1 MSSHNINKYIKTLLK
16 DIFFVVGSNTPYK
29 LADFLRVLLDAAE
42 HQDFVNNT
50 CNRLLGPTGE
60 TVFARLQEA
69 NFEKIFLAFAL
80 FLDKTF
86 FLMKPKL
93 RNRKVKL
100 GFDITEEPVY
110 GNISGIWMHP
120 NKPVR
125 GSTGCFKFLTV
136 SIVGQQ
142 ERLILGSLPVRRGD
156 DIPKLVTK
164 LLDLAE
170 QHIVTDEL
178 LFDRGFDSYYLVD
191 VLKQRRKKYLLLWRK
206 QKFQKEILAEMK
218 FGEIKEVS
226 IERKYK
232 MNFSSHKVMIR
243 YVFIKRKHKDDFDWV
258 FVTNTKKKSLIPIYK
273 KRWGIETIF
282 RVLDNVQ
289 IKTTTKNEI
298 IRYFLNIFCCTLYN
312 LWKIEV
318 ISDIKIS
325 LKNFVCKFVAEI
337 ERISLREGIT

>member
-1 MSSHNINKYIKTLLK
+1 MLPHNINKNLKNLLK

-50 CNRLLGPTGE
+50 CNRLSGPTGE
-60 TVFARLQEA
+60 TVFSRLQDT
-69 NFEKIFLAFAL
+69 NFDKIFVAFSL
-80 FLDKTF
+80 FLNKTF
-86 FLMKPKL
+86 FLLKNKL

-100 GFDITEEPVY
+100 AFDITEEPVY
-110 GNISGIWMHP
+110 GEIIGVWMHP

-156 DIPKLVTK
+156 DIPKLVEK

-170 QHIVTDEL
+170 KHLITDEL
-178 LFDRGFDSYYLVD
+178 LFDRGFDSYYLID

-206 QKFQKEILAEMK
+206 QEFQKKILAEMK
-218 FGEIKEVS
+218 FGDTKEVV

-232 MNFSSHKVMIR
+232 MNFSSHKVIIR
-243 YVFIKRKHKDDFDWV
+243 YVFIKRKHIDDYDWV
-258 FVTNTKKKSLIPIYK
+258 FVTNTKKKYLIQIYK
-273 KRWGIETIF
+273 QRWGIETIF

-289 IKTTTKNEI
+289 IKTTTKNEV
-298 IRYFLNIFCCTLYN
+298 IRYFINIFCCALYN

-318 ISDIKIS
+318 ISNVKIS
-325 LKNFVCKFVAEI
+325 LKNFVCKFVTEI
-337 ERISLREGIT
+337 ERIALIY